1 MGQSLLPVSL
11 VGLAAGSLG
20 QGLWSGL
27 WAQGGRS
34 GAELM
39 GQIKFYAAELIGRAE
54 ACGAGLIEH
63 ICGAQCGNWGRAYG
77 SAKGSVGQNGIVRAQ
92 WDLWGREGSVRKNGI
107 YGAEE
112 RRRVVGQKEFY
123 GIERE
128 LLGRVCSIGQESRAW
143 CLDSLWALSGT
154 MGQVPPPL
162 LYPSPL
168 PLFQE
173 FFRGRGGAGES
184 S

>member
-27 WAQGGRS
+27 WAQGERS

-39 GQIKFYAAELIGRAE
+39 GQIRFYAAELIGRAE
-54 ACGAGLIEH
+54 ACGAGLIQD
-63 ICGAQCGNWGRAYG
+63 ICGAQCGNSGAELMGLLRDLLGRMG
-77 SAKGSVGQNGIVRAQ
+77 LSGH
-92 WDLWGREGSVRKNGI
+92 NGI
-107 YGAEE
+107 YGAEGVLCD

-154 MGQVPPPL
+154 MGQVPPP
-162 LYPSPL
+162 PVPFSPPPL
-168 PLFQE
+168 PGIF
-173 FFRGRGGAGES
+173 
-184 S
+184 